1 MKDTEM
7 IHSPISHKC
16 SRQSFFNDVKTYSG
30 KHRRTSD
37 FSRPLSKIKAVYKN
51 TFDLE
56 PFLGGKRNLTGNI
69 SQHSCDGMAITED
82 GLLIFSDSWYRRV
95 SMLST
100 QPALKFLS
108 YVKIP
113 EIPKGLA
120 LTSETE
126 VAVCTEKGIVVLDIT
141 STKLKIKDKI
151 NLPYDVS
158 GITKYR
164 DKFIVTSSGLPCGH
178 VSPIGSTVKLI
189 DRSGTIYWSV
199 SHDQTGPL
207 KYGTP
212 ESVCSYINGLSS
224 FVIVSDNIRQ
234 SLTLLNG
241 ETGSV
246 ITRQYLPTKHPFGV
260 TTDTAG
266 NVFVCYKNS
275 REISVF
281 NRDLSEEKVI
291 ISTEDGLP
299 EEPRV
304 ITYDGS
310 TKQLFVGHW
319 GRSMCECF
327 ELL

>member
-1 MKDTEM
+1 MFDE
-7 IHSPISHKC
+7 
-16 SRQSFFNDVKTYSG
+16 FKTYSG
-30 KHRRTSD
+30 KHCQTSD

-51 TFDLE
+51 TFDLK
-56 PFLGGKRNLTGNI
+56 PYLGGKRNLTRNM
-69 SQHSCDGMAITED
+69 SEHSCDGMAITED

-95 SMLST
+95 SMFST

-120 LTSETE
+120 LISETE
-126 VAVCTEKGIVVLDIT
+126 VAICTEKGITILDIT
-141 STKLKIKDKI
+141 SAKLKIKDKI

-158 GITKYR
+158 GITRAR
-164 DKFIVTSSGLPCGH
+164 DKFIVTSSGLPCGDA
-178 VSPIGSTVKLI
+178 SPVGSTVKLI

-199 SHDQTGPL
+199 CHDQKGPL

-212 ESVCSYINGLSS
+212 ESICSYIDGLSS
-224 FVIVSDNIRQ
+224 FVVVSDNIRQ

-241 ETGSV
+241 DTGSV
-246 ITRQYLPTKHPFGV
+246 ITRRYLPNEKPFGV
-260 TTDTAG
+260 TADTAG
-266 NVFVCYKNS
+266 NVYVCYKNS

-281 NRDLSEEKVI
+281 NRDLSDEKVI

-304 ITYDGS
+304 ITYDS
-310 TKQLFVGHW
+310 ASKQLFVGHW
-319 GRSMCECF
+319 GRTACECF